1 MPGKLTA
8 RKLTAGK
15 LTAGKTAYW
24 IVFAVTLAVYLTMLT
39 WTLPGIS
46 ADAAGLVP
54 FDMRP
59 MGYTPDEAREFLAAL
74 GDKGRD
80 LYLGPQA
87 SLDLLYPLVL
97 AIVLAGAVSVLIADW
112 RLRGV
117 LYIFILG
124 GMLADYTEN
133 TFVALM
139 LEYTEPVPDRLAS
152 LASKATVTKSV
163 LTGLAMIAI
172 LGGLILAASRRWFRK

>member
-1 MPGKLTA
+1 MP
-8 RKLTAGK
+8 RKLMPRK
-15 LTAGKTAYW
+15 IAYW
-24 IVFAVTLAVYLTMLT
+24 IVFAVTLGIYLTMLT

-59 MGYTPDEAREFLAAL
+59 MGYTLDEAREFLTAL

-87 SLDLLYPLVL
+87 LLDLFYPLAL
-97 AIVLAGAVSVLIADW
+97 AITLVGAVSVLITDW

-139 LEYTEPVPDRLAS
+139 LEYTEPVPDRLVS
-152 LASKATVTKSV
+152 LASKATVVKSV
-163 LTGLAMIAI
+163 LTGLVMIAV

>member
-1 MPGKLTA
+1 MP
-8 RKLTAGK
+8 RKI
-15 LTAGKTAYW
+15 AYW
-24 IVFAVTLAVYLTMLT
+24 FVFAVTLGIYLTMLT

-59 MGYTPDEAREFLAAL
+59 MGYTPDEARSFLAAL
-74 GDKGRD
+74 GDKGRA

-87 SLDLLYPLVL
+87 QLDLVYPLFL
-97 AIVLAGAVSVLIADW
+97 AVVLAGAVSVLIADW

-152 LASKATVTKSV
+152 LACKATVVKSV
-163 LTGLAMIAI
+163 LTGLAMIAV
-172 LGGLILAASRRWFRK
+172 LLGLIRAGKNRWASK

>member
-1 MPGKLTA
+1 MS
-8 RKLTAGK
+8 RKI
-15 LTAGKTAYW
+15 AYW
-24 IVFAVTLAVYLTMLT
+24 FVFAVTLGIYLTMLT

-59 MGYTPDEAREFLAAL
+59 MGYSPDEARSFLAAL
-74 GDKGRD
+74 GDKGRA

-87 SLDLLYPLVL
+87 QLDLVYPLVL
-97 AIVLAGAVSVLIADW
+97 AVVLAGAVSVLISDW

-117 LYIFILG
+117 LYVFVLG

-139 LEYTEPVPDRLAS
+139 LEYTEPVPDRLAN
-152 LASKATVTKSV
+152 LASKATVVKSV
-163 LTGLAMIAI
+163 LTGLAMIAV
-172 LGGLILAASRRWFRK
+172 LVGLIRAGKKRWASK

>member
-1 MPGKLTA
+1 MS
-8 RKLTAGK
+8 RKI
-15 LTAGKTAYW
+15 AYW
-24 IVFAVTLAVYLTMLT
+24 FVFAVTLAIYLTMLT

-46 ADAAGLVP
+46 ADAAGFVP

-59 MGYTPDEAREFLAAL
+59 MGYSPDEARSFLAAL
-74 GDKGRD
+74 DDKGRA

-87 SLDLLYPLVL
+87 QLDLVYPLVL
-97 AIVLAGAVSVLIADW
+97 AIVLAGAVSVLISDW

-117 LYIFILG
+117 LYVLILG

-152 LASKATVTKSV
+152 LASKATVVKSV
-163 LTGLAMIAI
+163 LTGLAMIAV
-172 LGGLILAASRRWFRK
+172 LVGLILAGKKRWASK

>member
-1 MPGKLTA
+1 MP
-8 RKLTAGK
+8 RKI
-15 LTAGKTAYW
+15 AYW
-24 IVFAVTLAVYLTMLT
+24 FVFAVTLGIYLTMLT

-59 MGYTPDEAREFLAAL
+59 MGYTPDEARSFLAAL
-74 GDKGRD
+74 GDKGRA

-87 SLDLLYPLVL
+87 QLDLVYPLVL
-97 AIVLAGAVSVLIADW
+97 AVVLAGAVSVLIADW

-117 LYIFILG
+117 LYVFILG

-139 LEYTEPVPDRLAS
+139 LEYTEPVPDRLAT
-152 LASKATVTKSV
+152 LASKATVVKSL
-163 LTGLAMIAI
+163 LTSLAMIAV
-172 LGGLILAASRRWFRK
+172 LGGLIRAGLKRWVWK

>member
-1 MPGKLTA
+1 MP
-8 RKLTAGK
+8 RKI
-15 LTAGKTAYW
+15 AYW
-24 IVFAVTLAVYLTMLT
+24 IVFAVTLAIYLTMLT
-39 WTLPGIS
+39 WTLPGIR

-59 MGYTPDEAREFLAAL
+59 MGYSPDEARSFLAAL
-74 GDKGRD
+74 GDKGRA

-87 SLDLLYPLVL
+87 QLDLLYPLVL
-97 AIVLAGAVSVLIADW
+97 AIVLAGAVSALIADW
-112 RLRGV
+112 RLRGI

-152 LASKATVTKSV
+152 LASKATVVKSV
-163 LTGLAMIAI
+163 STGIAMVVV
-172 LGGLILAASRRWFRK
+172 LGGLILAGIKRWVTK

>member
-1 MPGKLTA
+1 MP
-8 RKLTAGK
+8 RRI
-15 LTAGKTAYW
+15 AYW
-24 IVFAVTLAVYLTMLT
+24 LVFVITLAIYGTMLI

-46 ADAAGLVP
+46 ADAGGLVP

-59 MGYTPDEAREFLAAL
+59 MGYSPDEARSFLSAL
-74 GDKGRD
+74 GDKGRA

-87 SLDLLYPLVL
+87 QLDLVYPAVL

-139 LEYTEPVPDRLAS
+139 LEYTEPVPDRLAG
-152 LASKATVTKSV
+152 LASKATVVKSV
-163 LTGLAMIAI
+163 LTGLAMTAV
-172 LGGLILAASRRWFRK
+172 LVGLIIAGKKRWIKK